1 MKVGDLVKATYY
13 GIGVVMQVD
22 LAKQMIFV
30 RFANTEHWLVAFLAE
45 VISESR

>member
-1 MKVGDLVKATYY
+1 MKVGDLEKATYY

-30 RFANTEHWLVAFLAE
+30 RFADTEHWLVAFLAE